1 MKLYE
6 NTVYYLVKLV
16 SPYSQHIEVF
26 PMKINKHCGDCNTT
40 PTQKICYDIMRKDG
54 LLTSTL
60 REQNAVLHFTEDLLK
75 SQTNKIFK
83 ISYRQALCLTITDCE
98 HFIRQYYKGNKW
110 WIPKEYKSYESYI
123 PIYHKEVRKKLY
135 KQINDLKPFIQTL

>member
-1 MKLYE
+1 MKLLE
-6 NTVYYLVKLV
+6 NTVYYLVRLK
-16 SPYSQHIEVF
+16 SPYSRHIQVY

-40 PTQKICYDIMRKDG
+40 LIQKIYYDVINVQHV
-54 LLTSTL
+54 TL
-60 REQNAVLHFTEDLLK
+60 RGQHAVLHFTEDLLK

-83 ISYRQALCLTITDCE
+83 ISHRQALCLTITDCI

-110 WIPKEYKSYESYI
+110 WIPTEYGSHI
-123 PIYHKEVRKKLY
+123 PIYNKEVIYYKEVRKKLY

>member
-1 MKLYE
+1 MKLLE
-6 NTVYYLVKLV
+6 NTVYYLVKLE
-16 SPYSQHIEVF
+16 SPFSQHIEVY

-40 PTQKICYDIMRKDG
+40 PTQKICYDVITKNG
-54 LLTSTL
+54 QITL

-75 SQTNKIFK
+75 IQTNKIFK
-83 ISYRQALCLTITDCE
+83 ISYRQALCLTITDCI

-110 WIPKEYKSYESYI
+110 WIPKEYTLKPYH
-123 PIYHKEVRKKLY
+123 HKEVRKKLY